1 MFYTIKDECSAQITE
16 KKSKFICNVF
26 HVESVQEAEDKFNII
41 RKKYHDARH
50 NCYVYKVVEED
61 AFKASDDGEPS
72 GTAGVPMLN
81 IVNGRN
87 LSNILVVV
95 TRYFGGILLGTG
107 GLVRAYSLATT
118 TALDDSNIIKQ
129 EMGLE
134 ASFNVEY
141 KELEEVKYHL
151 KNRNIVISGQE
162 YLENVKVFVEGREED
177 ILKLQNEKL
186 SERVELKDFVVLKK
200 KYIEIEQELE
210 KNRNILA
217 KTIEN

>member
-1 MFYTIKDECSAQITE
+1 MFYTIKDECSAEITK

-26 HVESVQEAEDKFNII
+26 HVESVQEAEDKLNII

-200 KYIEIEQELE
+200 KYIEIE
-210 KNRNILA
+210 
-217 KTIEN
+217 

>member
-1 MFYTIKDECSAQITE
+1 MFYTIKDECSAEITE

-26 HVESVQEAEDKFNII
+26 HVESVQEAEDKLNII

-151 KNRNIVISGQE
+151 KNRNIVISRQE

-177 ILKLQNEKL
+177 ILKLQSEKL

-200 KYIEIEQELE
+200 KYIEIE
-210 KNRNILA
+210 
-217 KTIEN
+217 

>member
-1 MFYTIKDECSAQITE
+1 MFYTIKDECSAEITE

-26 HVESVQEAEDKFNII
+26 HVESVQEAEDKLNII

-87 LSNILVVV
+87 ISNVLVVV

-118 TALDDSNIIKQ
+118 TALDSATIIKQ
-129 EMGLE
+129 EEGLE
-134 ASFNVEY
+134 AEFFVDY

-151 KNRNIVISGQE
+151 KNRGIVISNLE
-162 YLENVKVFVEGREED
+162 YAEKVRLIVEGEKNC
-177 ILKLQNEKL
+177 IYKLQKDKL
-186 SERVELKDFVVLKK
+186 SDRVT
-200 KYIEIEQELE
+200 LE
-210 KNRNILA
+210 DVKIIGKRNIEV
-217 KTIEN
+217 K

>member
-1 MFYTIKDECSAQITE
+1 MFYTIKDECSAEITE

-26 HVESVQEAEDKFNII
+26 HVESVQEAEDKLNII

-162 YLENVKVFVEGREED
+162 YLENVKVFVEGRKED

-186 SERVELKDFVVLKK
+186 SERVELKNFVILKK
-200 KYIEIEQELE
+200 KYIEIE
-210 KNRNILA
+210 
-217 KTIEN
+217 

>member
-1 MFYTIKDECSAQITE
+1 MFYTIKDECSAEITE

-26 HVESVQEAEDKFNII
+26 HVESVQEAEDKLNII

-118 TALDDSNIIKQ
+118 TALDDSNIIKR

-141 KELEEVKYHL
+141 KELEEVRYHL

-200 KYIEIEQELE
+200 KYIEIE
-210 KNRNILA
+210 
-217 KTIEN
+217 

>member
-1 MFYTIKDECSAQITE
+1 MFYTIKDECSAEITE

-26 HVESVQEAEDKFNII
+26 HVESVQEAEDKLNII

-162 YLENVKVFVEGREED
+162 YLENVKVFVEGREQD

-200 KYIEIEQELE
+200 KYIEIE
-210 KNRNILA
+210 
-217 KTIEN
+217 

>member
-1 MFYTIKDECSAQITE
+1 MFYTIKGECSVEITE

-26 HVESVQEAEDKFNII
+26 HVESVQEAEDKLNII

-61 AFKASDDGEPS
+61 VFKASDDGEPS

-151 KNRNIVISGQE
+151 KNRNIVISSQE
-162 YLENVKVFVEGREED
+162 YLENVGIFVEGREED

-200 KYIEIEQELE
+200 KYIGIE
-210 KNRNILA
+210 
-217 KTIEN
+217 

>member
-1 MFYTIKDECSAQITE
+1 MFYTIKEDCSAEITE

-26 HVESVQEAEDKFNII
+26 HVESVEEAEKKLNII

-50 NCYVYKVVEED
+50 NCFVYKVVEEGK
-61 AFKASDDGEPS
+61 FKASDDGEPS

-87 LSNILVVV
+87 ISNVLVVV

-118 TALDDSNIIKQ
+118 TALDSATIIKQ
-129 EMGLE
+129 EEGLE
-134 ASFNVEY
+134 AEFFVDY

-151 KNRNIVISGQE
+151 KNRGIVISKME
-162 YLENVKVFVEGREED
+162 YAEKVRLIVEGEKNC
-177 ILKLQNEKL
+177 IYKLQKDKL
-186 SERVELKDFVVLKK
+186 SDRVT
-200 KYIEIEQELE
+200 LE
-210 KNRNILA
+210 DVKIIGKRNIEV
-217 KTIEN
+217 K

>member
-1 MFYTIKDECSAQITE
+1 MFYTIKDECSAEITE

-26 HVESVQEAEDKFNII
+26 HVESVQEAEDKLNII

-129 EMGLE
+129 EIGLE

-200 KYIEIEQELE
+200 KYIEIE
-210 KNRNILA
+210 
-217 KTIEN
+217 

>member
-1 MFYTIKDECSAQITE
+1 MFYTIKDECSAEITE

-26 HVESVQEAEDKFNII
+26 HVESVQEAEDKLNII

-72 GTAGVPMLN
+72 GSAGVPMLN

-200 KYIEIEQELE
+200 KYIEIE
-210 KNRNILA
+210 
-217 KTIEN
+217 

>member
-1 MFYTIKDECSAQITE
+1 MFYTIKGECSAEITE

-26 HVESVQEAEDKFNII
+26 HVESVQEAEDKLNII

-118 TALDDSNIIKQ
+118 AALDDSNMIKQ

-151 KNRNIVISGQE
+151 KNRNIVISSQE
-162 YLENVKVFVEGREED
+162 YLENVRIFVEGREED

-200 KYIEIEQELE
+200 KYIEIE
-210 KNRNILA
+210 
-217 KTIEN
+217 

>member
-1 MFYTIKDECSAQITE
+1 MFYTIKDECSAEITE

-26 HVESVQEAEDKFNII
+26 HVESVQEAEDKLNII

-141 KELEEVKYHL
+141 KELEEVRYHL

-186 SERVELKDFVVLKK
+186 SERVE
-200 KYIEIEQELE
+200 YPRH
-210 KNRNILA
+210 N
-217 KTIEN
+217 

>member
-1 MFYTIKDECSAQITE
+1 MFYTIKEDCSAEITE

-26 HVESVQEAEDKFNII
+26 HVESVEEAEEKLNII

-50 NCYVYKVVEED
+50 NCFVYKVVEEG

-87 LSNILVVV
+87 ISNVLVVV

-118 TALDDSNIIKQ
+118 TALDSATIIKQ
-129 EMGLE
+129 EEGLE
-134 ASFNVEY
+134 AEFLVDY

-151 KNRNIVISGQE
+151 KNKNINISKME
-162 YLENVKVFVEGREED
+162 YFEKVKLTVEGEKNN
-177 ILKLQNEKL
+177 ISKLEKEKL
-186 SERVELKDFVVLKK
+186 SDRVILEHVKILGK
-200 KYIEIEQELE
+200 KYIRTE
-210 KNRNILA
+210 
-217 KTIEN
+217 

>member
-1 MFYTIKDECSAQITE
+1 MFYTIKEDCSAEITE

-26 HVESVQEAEDKFNII
+26 HVESVEEAEEKLNII

-50 NCYVYKVVEED
+50 NCFVYKVVEEG

-87 LSNILVVV
+87 ISNVLVVV

-118 TALDDSNIIKQ
+118 TALDSATIIKQ
-129 EMGLE
+129 EEGLE
-134 ASFNVEY
+134 AEFLVDY

-151 KNRNIVISGQE
+151 KNRGIVISKME
-162 YLENVKVFVEGREED
+162 YAEKVRLIVEGEKNC
-177 ILKLQNEKL
+177 IYKLQKEKL
-186 SERVELKDFVVLKK
+186 SDRVTLEDVKIIGKK
-200 KYIEIEQELE
+200 NIEV
-210 KNRNILA
+210 K
-217 KTIEN
+217 

>member
-1 MFYTIKDECSAQITE
+1 MFYTIKEDCSAEITE

-26 HVESVQEAEDKFNII
+26 HVESVEEVEEKLNII

-50 NCYVYKVVEED
+50 NCFVYKVVEEG
-61 AFKASDDGEPS
+61 AFKASDDGEPP

-87 LSNILVVV
+87 ISNVLVVV

-118 TALDDSNIIKQ
+118 TALDSAIIIKQ
-129 EMGLE
+129 EEGLE
-134 ASFNVEY
+134 AEFFVDY

-151 KNRNIVISGQE
+151 KNRNINISKLE
-162 YLENVKVFVEGREED
+162 YFEKVKLIVEGEKNSISSLE
-177 ILKLQNEKL
+177 KEKL
-186 SERVELKDFVVLKK
+186 SDRVILEHVKILGK
-200 KYIEIEQELE
+200 KYIRIE
-210 KNRNILA
+210 
-217 KTIEN
+217 

>member
-1 MFYTIKDECSAQITE
+1 MFYTIKDECSAEITE

-26 HVESVQEAEDKFNII
+26 HVESVQEAEDKLNII

-151 KNRNIVISGQE
+151 KNRNIVISNQE

-200 KYIEIEQELE
+200 KYIEIE
-210 KNRNILA
+210 
-217 KTIEN
+217 

>member
-1 MFYTIKDECSAQITE
+1 MFYTIKEDCSAEITE

-26 HVESVQEAEDKFNII
+26 HVESVEEAEKKLNII

-50 NCYVYKVVEED
+50 NCFVYKVVEGGV
-61 AFKASDDGEPS
+61 FKARDDGEPS

-87 LSNILVVV
+87 ISNVLVVV

-118 TALDDSNIIKQ
+118 TALDSATIIKQ
-129 EMGLE
+129 EEGLE
-134 ASFNVEY
+134 AEFFVDY

-151 KNRNIVISGQE
+151 KNRGIVISKME
-162 YLENVKVFVEGREED
+162 YAEKVRLIVEGEKNC
-177 ILKLQNEKL
+177 IYKLQKDKL
-186 SERVELKDFVVLKK
+186 SDRVT
-200 KYIEIEQELE
+200 LE
-210 KNRNILA
+210 DVKIIGKRNIEV
-217 KTIEN
+217 K

>member
-1 MFYTIKDECSAQITE
+1 MFYTIKGECSAEITE

-26 HVESVQEAEDKFNII
+26 HVESVQEAEDKLNIV

-118 TALDDSNIIKQ
+118 TALEDSNIIKQ

-151 KNRNIVISGQE
+151 KNRNIVISRQE
-162 YLENVKVFVEGREED
+162 YLENVNVFVEGREED

-200 KYIEIEQELE
+200 KYIEIE
-210 KNRNILA
+210 
-217 KTIEN
+217 

>member
-1 MFYTIKDECSAQITE
+1 MFYTIKGECSAEITE

-26 HVESVQEAEDKFNII
+26 HVESVQEAEDKLNII

-200 KYIEIEQELE
+200 KYIEIE
-210 KNRNILA
+210 
-217 KTIEN
+217 

>member
-1 MFYTIKDECSAQITE
+1 MFYTIKEDCSAEITE

-26 HVESVQEAEDKFNII
+26 HVESVEEAEKKLNII

-50 NCYVYKVVEED
+50 NCFVYKVVEEGV
-61 AFKASDDGEPS
+61 FNASDDGEPS

-87 LSNILVVV
+87 ISNVLVVV

-118 TALDDSNIIKQ
+118 TALDSATIIKQ
-129 EMGLE
+129 EEGLE
-134 ASFNVEY
+134 AEFFVDY

-151 KNRNIVISGQE
+151 KNRGIVISNLE
-162 YLENVKVFVEGREED
+162 YAEKVRLIVEGEKNC
-177 ILKLQNEKL
+177 IYKLQKDKL
-186 SERVELKDFVVLKK
+186 SDRVT
-200 KYIEIEQELE
+200 LE
-210 KNRNILA
+210 DVKIIGKRNIEV
-217 KTIEN
+217 K

>member
-1 MFYTIKDECSAQITE
+1 MFYTIKEDCSAEITE

-26 HVESVQEAEDKFNII
+26 HVESVEEAEEKLNII

-50 NCYVYKVVEED
+50 NCFVYKVVEEGS
-61 AFKASDDGEPS
+61 FKASDDGEPS

-87 LSNILVVV
+87 ISNVLVVV

-118 TALDDSNIIKQ
+118 TALDSATIIKQ
-129 EMGLE
+129 EEGLE
-134 ASFNVEY
+134 AEFFVDY

-151 KNRNIVISGQE
+151 KNRGIVISKME
-162 YLENVKVFVEGREED
+162 YAEKVRLIVEGEKNC
-177 ILKLQNEKL
+177 IYKLQKDKL
-186 SERVELKDFVVLKK
+186 SDRVTLEDVKIIGKK
-200 KYIEIEQELE
+200 NIEV
-210 KNRNILA
+210 K
-217 KTIEN
+217 

>member
-1 MFYTIKDECSAQITE
+1 MFYTIKDECSAEITE

-26 HVESVQEAEDKFNII
+26 HVESVQEAEDKLNII

-81 IVNGRN
+81 IINGRN

-200 KYIEIEQELE
+200 KYIEIE
-210 KNRNILA
+210 
-217 KTIEN
+217 

>member
-1 MFYTIKDECSAQITE
+1 MFYTIKDECSAEITE

-26 HVESVQEAEDKFNII
+26 HVESVQEAEDKLNII

-177 ILKLQNEKL
+177 ILKLQNGKL

-200 KYIEIEQELE
+200 KYIEIE
-210 KNRNILA
+210 
-217 KTIEN
+217 

>member
-1 MFYTIKDECSAQITE
+1 MFYTIKEDCSAEITE

-26 HVESVQEAEDKFNII
+26 HVESVEEAEKKLNII

-50 NCYVYKVVEED
+50 NCFVYKVVEEGV
-61 AFKASDDGEPS
+61 FKASDDGEPS

-87 LSNILVVV
+87 ISNVLVVV

-118 TALDDSNIIKQ
+118 TALDSAIIIKQ
-129 EMGLE
+129 EEGLE
-134 ASFNVEY
+134 AEFFVDY

-151 KNRNIVISGQE
+151 KNRNINISKLE
-162 YLENVKVFVEGREED
+162 YFEKVKLIVEGEKNSISSLE
-177 ILKLQNEKL
+177 KEKL
-186 SERVELKDFVVLKK
+186 SDRVILEHVKILGK
-200 KYIEIEQELE
+200 KYIRIE
-210 KNRNILA
+210 
-217 KTIEN
+217 

>member
-1 MFYTIKDECSAQITE
+1 MFYTIKDECSAEITE

-26 HVESVQEAEDKFNII
+26 HVESVQEAEDKLNII

-107 GLVRAYSLATT
+107 GLVKAYQDSIKQ
-118 TALDDSNIIKQ
+118 ALDT
-129 EMGLE
+129 LE
-134 ASFNVEY
+134 IEDMVLTQEY
-141 KELEEVKYHL
+141 KLVCDHKDVTLAQRCFSALAIKILSQDYTD
-151 KNRNIVISGQE
+151 
-162 YLENVKVFVEGREED
+162 KVSYTLDVPLSSVEQFTAQLTKITQGKAL
-177 ILKLQNEKL
+177 IEKI
-186 SERVELKDFVVLKK
+186 D
-200 KYIEIEQELE
+200 
-210 KNRNILA
+210 
-217 KTIEN
+217 

>member
-1 MFYTIKDECSAQITE
+1 MFYTIKEDCSAEITE

-26 HVESVQEAEDKFNII
+26 HVESVEEAEKKLNII

-50 NCYVYKVVEED
+50 NCFVYKVVEEEV
-61 AFKASDDGEPS
+61 FKASDDGEPS

-87 LSNILVVV
+87 ISNVLVVV

-118 TALDDSNIIKQ
+118 TALDSATIIKQ
-129 EMGLE
+129 EEGLE
-134 ASFNVEY
+134 AEFFVDY

-151 KNRNIVISGQE
+151 KNRGIVISKLE
-162 YLENVKVFVEGREED
+162 YAEKVRLIVEGEKNC
-177 ILKLQNEKL
+177 IYKLQKDKL
-186 SERVELKDFVVLKK
+186 SDRVT
-200 KYIEIEQELE
+200 LE
-210 KNRNILA
+210 DVKIIGKRNIEV
-217 KTIEN
+217 K

>member
-1 MFYTIKDECSAQITE
+1 MFYTIKDECSAEIIE

-26 HVESVQEAEDKFNII
+26 HVESVQEAEDKLNII

-141 KELEEVKYHL
+141 KELEEVRYHL

-200 KYIEIEQELE
+200 KYIEIE
-210 KNRNILA
+210 
-217 KTIEN
+217 

>member
-1 MFYTIKDECSAQITE
+1 MFYTIKEDCSAEITE

-26 HVESVQEAEDKFNII
+26 HVESVEEVEEKLNII
-41 RKKYHDARH
+41 KKKYHDARH
-50 NCYVYKVVEED
+50 NCFVYKVVEEG

-87 LSNILVVV
+87 ISNVLVVV

-118 TALDDSNIIKQ
+118 TALDSAIIIKQ
-129 EMGLE
+129 EEGLE
-134 ASFNVEY
+134 AEFFVDY

-151 KNRNIVISGQE
+151 KNRNINISKLE
-162 YLENVKVFVEGREED
+162 YFEKVKLIVEGEKNSISSLE
-177 ILKLQNEKL
+177 KEKL
-186 SERVELKDFVVLKK
+186 SDRVILEHVKILGK
-200 KYIEIEQELE
+200 KYIRIE
-210 KNRNILA
+210 
-217 KTIEN
+217 

>member
-1 MFYTIKDECSAQITE
+1 MFYTIKGECSAEITE

-26 HVESVQEAEDKFNII
+26 HVESVQEAEEKLNIV

-151 KNRNIVISGQE
+151 KNRNIVISRQE

-200 KYIEIEQELE
+200 KYIEIE
-210 KNRNILA
+210 
-217 KTIEN
+217 

>member
-1 MFYTIKDECSAQITE
+1 MFYTIKGECSVEITE

-26 HVESVQEAEDKFNII
+26 HVESVQEAEDKLNII

-151 KNRNIVISGQE
+151 KNRNIVISSQE
-162 YLENVKVFVEGREED
+162 YLENVGIFVEGREED

-200 KYIEIEQELE
+200 KYIGIE
-210 KNRNILA
+210 
-217 KTIEN
+217 